1 MECDRGRGFGV
12 AKLDG
17 AFVKFDLNLLD
28 LRNFALGREG
38 DDFKGLRSPCCRR
51 QAHGQH

>member
-12 AKLDG
+12 AKLDS
-17 AFVKFDLNLLD
+17 AFVKLDLNLLN

-38 DDFKGLRSPCCRR
+38 DDFKGVRSPCCRR
-51 QAHGQH
+51 QAQGQP